1 MLSQKSAVRE
11 LFVTYKEF
19 DPAKVTYGKVKVDS
33 RGGKNVPILYD
44 GKPLRIQTPLIL
56 NWGVNENVDEQS
68 GSKKYNTA
76 LQFQR
81 EGNGPVVKFFE
92 KMNEFQSKILSDCV
106 SNCKPWFGKSKMSE
120 DIASALFWPLLKYP
134 KDKETQE
141 PDESRNPTMKVKI
154 PYWDGKY
161 NIELYD
167 MDRNLICDR
176 PAEEDVDISDLIPKA
191 SHFCGII
198 ECSGIWFAAGRFSVP
213 FKMVLGKV
221 RPPARL
227 KGCCLV
233 EDSEEEGELEQIESR
248 EQEQARREE
257 EKDSSTNVEVVDSE
271 EEEAVEEAEAEPEPE
286 PEPAPKKKKVV
297 RKKKKAAE

>member
-1 MLSQKSAVRE
+1 MPSQKSAVRD

-19 DPAKVTYGKVKVDS
+19 DPSKVTYGKVKVDS

-68 GSKKYNTA
+68 GSKKYNVA

-81 EGNGPVVKFFE
+81 EGTGPVVKFFE
-92 KMNEFQSKILSDCV
+92 KMNEFQSKILADCV
-106 SNCKPWFGKSKMSE
+106 SNCKPWFGKTKMSE
-120 DIASALFWPLLKYP
+120 DIASALFWPMLKYP

-176 PAEEDVDISDLIPKA
+176 PSEEDVDISDLIPKA

-213 FKMVLGKV
+213 FRMVLGKV

-248 EQEQARREE
+248 EQEEARHEE
-257 EKDSSTNVEVVDSE
+257 EKDSSTNAQVVDSE
-271 EEEAVEEAEAEPEPE
+271 EEEQAPEPEPEPE

>member
-1 MLSQKSAVRE
+1 MPSQKSAVRD
-11 LFVTYKEF
+11 LFITYKEF
-19 DPAKVTYGKVKVDS
+19 DPSKVTYGKVKVDS

-154 PYWDGKY
+154 PYWEGKY

-167 MDRNLICDR
+167 MDRNLVCDR
-176 PAEEDVDISDLIPKA
+176 PSDVDVEISDLIPKA

-248 EQEQARREE
+248 EEQEALREQ

-271 EEEAVEEAEAEPEPE
+271 EEEATPEPE

>member
-1 MLSQKSAVRE
+1 MPSQKSAVRD

-19 DPAKVTYGKVKVDS
+19 DPSKVTYGKVKVDS

-81 EGNGPVVKFFE
+81 EGTGPVVKFFE

-106 SNCKPWFGKSKMSE
+106 SNCKPWFGKTKMSE

-213 FKMVLGKV
+213 FKMVLGKI

-248 EQEQARREE
+248 EQEEARREQ

-271 EEEAVEEAEAEPEPE
+271 EEEVVEEEPEPE

-297 RKKKKAAE
+297 RKKKKVAE

>member
-1 MLSQKSAVRE
+1 MPSQKSAVRD
-11 LFVTYKEF
+11 LFITYKEF
-19 DPAKVTYGKVKVDS
+19 DPSKVTYGKVKVDS

-68 GSKKYNTA
+68 GSKKYNVA

-106 SNCKPWFGKSKMSE
+106 SNCKSWFGKTKMSE

-248 EQEQARREE
+248 EQEESRREE

-271 EEEAVEEAEAEPEPE
+271 EEEAVEEAE